1 MSVDLNQT
9 IAEASLDNMHDII
22 VPDAVGFFPVAP
34 GWYMLIVLF
43 LALLLP
49 FVMKRY
55 RRYKGEQYKRE
66 ALKELSTYSEKS
78 KENSIALLS
87 LAKRVALLS
96 YGRKVVAHLSHEG
109 WWDFM
114 EEHSVVKVSTV
125 FREEMQQLLYDDT
138 YSLDD
143 AQYDRL
149 KQTVEV
155 WIKRHKVQKNV

>member
-9 IAEASLDNMHDII
+9 IAEASLDNLHDII
-22 VPDAVGFFPVAP
+22 VPEALGFFPLAP

-43 LALLLP
+43 LTLLLHV
-49 FVMKRY
+49 VMQRY
-55 RRYKGEQYKRE
+55 RRYKGEQYRRD
-66 ALKELSTYSEKS
+66 ALKELSNYSEKS

-87 LAKRVALLS
+87 LAKRVSLFT
-96 YGRKVVAHLSHEG
+96 YGRKEVAHLSHEA

-114 EEHSVVKVSTV
+114 ETHSVVKVSTV

-143 AQYDRL
+143 AQYDSL

-155 WIKRHKVQKNV
+155 WIKRHKVQKDV